1 MGEKQRSTIQMS
13 DDEVLAFL
21 HQSRT
26 ATMATVGANGTPH
39 LVAMW
44 YAVVDGQVW
53 FETKAKAQKVVNLR
67 RDPRLTVM
75 VEDGLTYDAL
85 RGVALKAPAPS
96 SRTPRHS
103 GRSASMCGSATT
115 GRTART

>member
-44 YAVVDGQVW
+44 YAASTVGCG
-53 FETKAKAQKVVNLR
+53 LR
-67 RDPRLTVM
+67 QRPR
-75 VEDGLTYDAL
+75 
-85 RGVALKAPAPS
+85 R
-96 SRTPRHS
+96 R
-103 GRSASMCGSATT
+103 RS
-115 GRTART
+115 